1 MKPSFAL
8 LLSHDGLVLSHRASD
23 GWLRIGEV
31 ALASPDVMGELAA
44 LRDTALSLAKEH
56 KLGPLWTKLVLPNSE
71 ILYDTI
77 SVEGITSPDYDA
89 VIRERLD
96 GRTPY
101 AMHELCYDYV
111 VNHAEAQVAVVAR
124 ETLAEA
130 EAFAI
135 EHGLDPICFAAVPP
149 KGAFAGEA
157 MFGTTQIAAEIL
169 APSEKLERDM
179 APVVLVGDAIPG
191 DSADPQAQPPAPKL
205 SQPSPEPTP
214 QEPDTNVAAPAT
226 PGPTDAGSTEL
237 AAKATPSAAKPGKTP
252 PPKFASART
261 KAPSGAR
268 TTAPTVT
275 SPNPPSEITK
285 AAPDAKVA
293 QPAKAP
299 PGAAQLSDPAAR
311 RAVAAARSKGALV
324 KDAPLDTPA
333 ISASKRAA
341 RPVGLILTV
350 GLLAVLLLVGV
361 VAAVLDSD
369 DTAQAPTVAPPAAS
383 TADVTDPNRP
393 AATELAAR
401 APDPSEPEAETAAVG
416 TAAVADVPSPEVIPQ
431 PVPSQPPVVAM
442 TEGPQQGDSPA
453 TRTVSRFDAV
463 PTPEEAAEGEEAAVE
478 NSPAPP
484 EAPSQIALAPPGNL
498 PVAADIT
505 DAETLAEAAR
515 PGLIETE
522 TRYAASG
529 IWQRSPD
536 PLRAPSPTNAD
547 DLYLATLDREITIE
561 DALALPDY
569 RDARDLR
576 PVSPQ
581 PPIAPGQVFELDTDG
596 QVTPTPDGALTP
608 NGVLVFSEP
617 DVRPSPRPRITPATT
632 AEDLALN
639 TLSGIRPPPRPQ
651 NVPELQERN
660 QLDGRSR
667 AELSAIAPPARPPSI
682 QELAAAE
689 AAPADADVVPPGAM
703 AASPAPES
711 RPRDFAQTVARIRA
725 ASATRAAS
733 GSETRSGAASASLAA
748 SGGTAS
754 APTSQPTAPQ
764 ETQRSSAPTIP
775 TTASVA
781 RQATIENAMP
791 LNRINLIGVYG
802 TPNSRRALLRLASG
816 RYVKVEVGDRVDG
829 GKVAAIGETSLQYTR
844 GGRNITLEMPRG

>member
-23 GWLRIGEV
+23 GWVRIGEV
-31 ALASPDVMGELAA
+31 SLASPDVMGELAA
-44 LRDTALSLAKEH
+44 LRDAALSLAKAH

-111 VNHAEAQVAVVAR
+111 VNHGEAQVAVVAR

-157 MFGTTQIAAEIL
+157 MFGTTKIAADIL

-179 APVVLVGDAIPG
+179 APVILVGDAAPEG
-191 DSADPQAQPPAPKL
+191 GARQTAPVAKAATSDASPP
-205 SQPSPEPTP
+205 S
-214 QEPDTNVAAPAT
+214 
-226 PGPTDAGSTEL
+226 
-237 AAKATPSAAKPGKTP
+237 ATPSAQDTGAALPPAPELTEPAPETLAKAPKGPSRGSDQGAAQAAPLVPKPEPKPGKTP
-252 PPKFASART
+252 PPKFASARVKGSAGASKSAPPVPSPNADPRPT
-261 KAPSGAR
+261 TATPQPKATATPKAP
-268 TTAPTVT
+268 
-275 SPNPPSEITK
+275 ID
-285 AAPDAKVA
+285 AA
-293 QPAKAP
+293 
-299 PGAAQLSDPAAR
+299 
-311 RAVAAARSKGALV
+311 
-324 KDAPLDTPA
+324 A
-333 ISASKRAA
+333 ISATKGAA
-341 RPVGLILTV
+341 RPLGLMLTV
-350 GLLAVLLLVGV
+350 GLLVVLLLVGV
-361 VAAVLDSD
+361 IAAVMDGED
-369 DTAQAPTVAPPAAS
+369 AAEDTTAAPPAATS
-383 TADVTDPNRP
+383 ADADLPRP
-393 AATELAAR
+393 TPPALAASTPEAVEPQDT
-401 APDPSEPEAETAAVG
+401 APDIARSGTTGATDTASPPTVPQ
-416 TAAVADVPSPEVIPQ
+416 TAPL
-431 PVPSQPPVVAM
+431 QPPVVAM
-442 TEGPQQGDSPA
+442 TEGPQQGASPA
-453 TRTVSRFDAV
+453 TRTVSRFDAI
-463 PTPEEAAEGEEAAVE
+463 PTPEEVAEGEEAAVD

-484 EAPSQIALAPPGNL
+484 QAPSQIALAPPGDQ
-498 PVAADIT
+498 PVADT
-505 DAETLAEAAR
+505 GQDAATAAEAAR

-536 PLRAPSPTNAD
+536 PLRTMPATNID

-561 DALALPDY
+561 DALALPTY
-569 RDARDLR
+569 KDARDLR

-581 PPIAPGQVFELDTDG
+581 PSVGPGQVFELDTDG
-596 QVTPTPDGALTP
+596 QVTPTPQGALTP
-608 NGVLVFSEP
+608 NGVLVFSDP
-617 DVRPSPRPRITPATT
+617 NVRPSPRPQITPATT
-632 AEDLALN
+632 AEDLARGV
-639 TLSGIRPPPRPQ
+639 LSGIRPPPRPR

-660 QLDGRSR
+660 ELDGRSR
-667 AELSAIAPPARPPSI
+667 AELATIAPPERPPSL

-689 AAPADADVVPPGAM
+689 AAPTDTDAVPPGAM
-703 AASPAPES
+703 RTSPAPEN
-711 RPRDFAQTVARIRA
+711 RPRDFAETVAKARA
-725 ASATRAAS
+725 AATTQVAS
-733 GSETRSGAASASLAA
+733 TSGTRGGAAGASLAV
-748 SGGTAS
+748 GGTTATAS
-754 APTSQPTAPQ
+754 APQPAPPA

-829 GKVAAIGETSLQYTR
+829 GRVAAIGETSLQYTR
-844 GGRNITLEMPRG
+844 GGRNITLDMPRG